1 MQIPNVVCLY
11 STAMRSN
18 VAVQFHFL
26 ESPYWTQDQEALRS
40 KASSILLTKM
50 QMVYQVWPTDKYK
63 KLQTSSL
70 SQMVWVGNTG
80 STLESKYFIVTLAS
94 IQGVYL
100 ITILIVIMM
109 TAYSC
114 FIGHLLHFIPTKN
127 YYNQSVSR
135 THIMCTHI
143 THPLHYVSKI

>member
-1 MQIPNVVCLY
+1 
-11 STAMRSN
+11 
-18 VAVQFHFL
+18 
-26 ESPYWTQDQEALRS
+26 
-40 KASSILLTKM
+40 
-50 QMVYQVWPTDKYK
+50 
-63 KLQTSSL
+63 
-70 SQMVWVGNTG
+70 MVWVGNTG
-80 STLESKYFIVTLAS
+80 STLESKYFILTLAS

-135 THIMCTHI
+135 TYIMCIHI
-143 THPLHYVSKI
+143 THPLHYVSKIELLVMLQDWVGRAWIPGYIPPKYCERLECCQKQTGLQKISVLPFSNMNFIVAFKFY